1 MRIEQ
6 IDIRNA
12 APRTYAALNAFLNE
26 TRAERLPDDPPVP
39 LDEEIRRFQTIPAF
53 IDLFAWIA
61 AADGAGLAPAGAESL
76 RRAGAHVGLESHTN
90 QLELR
95 DLNRDLIR
103 RWQERAAE
111 RAAGFDLLVWTA
123 GPPDEFVEP
132 FAALVGAVE

>member
-61 AADGAGLAPAGAESL
+61 AAAGAAVAN
-76 RRAGAHVGLESHTN
+76 AGP
-90 QLELR
+90 
-95 DLNRDLIR
+95 
-103 RWQERAAE
+103 
-111 RAAGFDLLVWTA
+111 AAGGSGRLN
-123 GPPDEFVEP
+123 GPQGSICSSGRQARPTRP
-132 FAALVGAVE
+132 SSHSRR